1 MKKWADY
8 LISEVNYDSEHL
20 ISIAIRHEDTDKG
33 ITVGIPVDRLRI
45 SSDIKNGL
53 SYTTIYHGKNSW
65 KKGKAIQTFFI
76 DGTPYLRIDENQVN
90 LDYLG
95 DLPNS
100 SIVIEELPQE
110 LEPFPEPEPAV
121 EPAPSSKGSLPKESA
136 EELPQE
142 LELLPEPAVEPAPS
156 SKGSLPKGFTAK
168 PPQTSPTNVEQ
179 KSKKQELEDYEN
191 DYMKRMEQQRIDDE
205 KAYQELVAA
214 EEIDKSQQV
223 RGSLPKG
230 FESLPEPAVEPAPSS
245 KGSLP
250 KESAEELPQELELL
264 PEPAVEPAPSSKGSL
279 PKESA
284 EELPQELELLP
295 EPAVEPAPSSKGSL
309 PKESA
314 EELPQELELL
324 PEPAVEP
331 APSSKGSLPKGFTAK
346 PPQELESP
354 PEPAVETQVEE
365 VTSEQL
371 SQVNNLEQQIDE
383 LEDLL
388 SAQALPEP
396 DDEVTPEQLSQ
407 VNDLEQQIDEL
418 EDILFSQLD
427 PTSEGT
433 LEQLSKIKELENEIK
448 KLETVDLEHEIIQT
462 LQNQNKK
469 LDNIEKKLQNPTTKK
484 STTKKS
490 TTKKSTTKKS
500 TTSDSLEA
508 YCVKCKTKREIKNPT
523 ATVMK
528 NGRDAVKG
536 TCSICDCNVFRI
548 GKMKK

>member
-8 LISEVNYDSEHL
+8 LISEVNYDSKHL
-20 ISIAIRHEDTDKG
+20 ISVAIRHQDTDKG
-33 ITVGIPVDRLRI
+33 ITVGIPVDRLTI

-53 SYTTIYHGKNSW
+53 SYTTIYHGNNSW
-65 KKGKAIQTFFI
+65 KKGKVIQTFFI
-76 DGTPYLRIDENQVN
+76 DGTPYLRLDENKVN

-100 SIVIEELPQE
+100 SIVIEEPTQE
-110 LEPFPEPEPAV
+110 LESLPEPAV
-121 EPAPSSKGSLPKESA
+121 ETAPSSKGSLPKESA

-142 LELLPEPAVEPAPS
+142 LELLPEPAVETAPS
-156 SKGSLPKGFTAK
+156 SKGSLPKGYTAK
-168 PPQTSPTNVEQ
+168 PTQTPPPQTSSTHTKQ

-191 DYMKRMEQQRIDDE
+191 DYMKRMERQRIADD
-205 KAYQELVAA
+205 KAYQELVAD
-214 EEIDKSQQV
+214 EEITKSQQV
-223 RGSLPKG
+223 RGSLPK
-230 FESLPEPAVEPAPSS
+230 ESAEELPQELELLPEPAVETAPSS

-264 PEPAVEPAPSSKGSL
+264 PEPAVE
-279 PKESA
+279 
-284 EELPQELELLP
+284 
-295 EPAVEPAPSSKGSL
+295 
-309 PKESA
+309 
-314 EELPQELELL
+314 
-324 PEPAVEP
+324 
-331 APSSKGSLPKGFTAK
+331 
-346 PPQELESP
+346 
-354 PEPAVETQVEE
+354 TQDEE
-365 VTSEQL
+365 VTPEQL

-383 LEDLL
+383 LEDML

-396 DDEVTPEQLSQ
+396 DEEVTPEQLSQ
-407 VNDLEQQIDEL
+407 VNNLEQQIDEL

-433 LEQLSKIKELENEIK
+433 PEQLSKIKELEKEIE

-462 LQNQNKK
+462 LQNQNEK
-469 LDNIEKKLQNPTTKK
+469 LDNIEKKL
-484 STTKKS
+484 SSS

-508 YCVKCKTKREIKNPT
+508 YCVKCKTKRKIKNPT

-536 TCSICDCNVFRI
+536 SCSTCDCNVFRI